1 MICDEVVFCII
12 LFLIISYIFIKL
24 IFICFNCLLDTIFLN
39 ATIVLASPD
48 SLFQENI
55 EERLIH
61 DEHG

>member
-12 LFLIISYIFIKL
+12 LFLIISYFFIKL